1 MWECVA
7 CGGAAS
13 CTGNSSVE
21 NSSLG
26 ESFLGWRVC
35 TRECLDRVSRQ
46 HASLRDIWRLHPP
59 NPARPTTTSTGSGG
73 RNRAPAP
80 RRSDG
85 AGPAPLRSAL
95 RPPSLTGRRRGP
107 RGFSLPPSSLLLLP
121 PPPSSLPRTEV
132 AAAMDDSGLI
142 RRRRLQVRCS
152 PGSKEGM
159 GSVPWGGAEQ
169 NTGELAP
176 GSALATLSTAR
187 GCSGLG
193 VQWPRVLAART
204 PPLRRCPCIPEATGG
219 AAS

>member
-1 MWECVA
+1 M
-7 CGGAAS
+7 
-13 CTGNSSVE
+13 
-21 NSSLG
+21 
-26 ESFLGWRVC
+26 GWRVC
-35 TRECLDRVSRQ
+35 ARECLDRVSRQ
-46 HASLRDIWRLHPP
+46 HASLWDIWRLHPP
-59 NPARPTTTSTGSGG
+59 NPARPTTTSAGNGG

-121 PPPSSLPRTEV
+121 PLPSSLPRTEV

-169 NTGELAP
+169 DAGELAP

>member
-1 MWECVA
+1 MQENVLIGSLA
-7 CGGAAS
+7 SMPPLGTSGGS
-13 CTGNSSVE
+13 T
-21 NSSLG
+21 
-26 ESFLGWRVC
+26 
-35 TRECLDRVSRQ
+35 
-46 HASLRDIWRLHPP
+46 HPTLLAP
-59 NPARPTTTSTGSGG
+59 PPPARATVAETGLQLPDAVT
-73 RNRAPAP
+73 APGPPRFAP
-80 RRSDG
+80 
-85 AGPAPLRSAL
+85 PSA
-95 RPPSLTGRRRGP
+95 PPSLTGRRRGP

-121 PPPSSLPRTEV
+121 PLPSSLPRTEV

-169 NTGELAP
+169 DAGELAP